1 MSFRFVDRDKGK
13 VGVLT
18 FTSNNEKNIFF
29 IFFRQMLVYVN
40 TMPAPLQHGKKKKA
54 PDGMDT
60 G

>member
-1 MSFRFVDRDKGK
+1 MSFRFVDRDKGN
-13 VGVLT
+13 VSVLT

-40 TMPAPLQHGKKKKA
+40 TMTAPLQYGKKKKA

-60 G
+60 S